1 MNFSYEAANASG
13 SSVEGKLEASTK
25 KEAIRLLHHQGLT
38 VTSIEE
44 LLEAKSI
51 LRRRSSKQDLLLS
64 FHEMATLLESGVSIG
79 ETLDAQARANYPYD
93 LQVKYQKMTRSIQG
107 GDGFAEALRS
117 GEFELPEYF
126 FQLAKSGELTGNL
139 AGGIR
144 SGVDQFEYDLKMA
157 SDLRGALIY
166 PSILIASGVVAVLL
180 VFFFVVPKFAP
191 LVARSDNLPL
201 LSTIILSAGMW
212 FNDNIGLVLL
222 ICFGIVGAAIAAFR
236 NASVRSVCLSA
247 AFSLPILGTWLKESD
262 TANWSSMMATLLN
275 SKVGLLEALELSRSS
290 VRSNVRRKALE
301 QVTGDIRAGLNLAE
315 ALEKSQA
322 LTATGYNLIRSG
334 ELTGKLPPMMRSVA
348 KLYDEAARARMKTTL
363 ALIEPIAI
371 LLIGS
376 VIGTIILGV
385 ILAITSVNELAP

>member
-1 MNFSYEAANASG
+1 MMFSYEAANASG
-13 SSVEGKLEASTK
+13 ANVEGTLEASTR
-25 KEAIRLLHHQGLT
+25 KEAIRLLHHQGLA

-44 LLEAKSI
+44 LIEASTV

-79 ETLDAQARANYPYD
+79 ETLEAQARANYPYD
-93 LQVKYQKMTRSIQG
+93 LLLKYKKMTRSIQS
-107 GDGFAEALRS
+107 GDGFAQALRS

-126 FQLAKSGELTGNL
+126 FQLAQSGELTGNL

-144 SGVDQFEYDLKMA
+144 SAVDQFEYDLKTA
-157 SDLRGALIY
+157 ADLRGALIY
-166 PSILIASGVVAVLL
+166 PSILIASGIVAVLL

-191 LVARSDNLPL
+191 LVERSDNLPL
-201 LSTIILSAGMW
+201 LSTIVLSAGMW
-212 FNDNIGLVLL
+212 FNENIGLVLL
-222 ICFGIVGAAIAAFR
+222 LCFGLVGGIIAALR
-236 NASVRSVCLSA
+236 NPSIRLLCLSA
-247 AFSLPILGTWLKESD
+247 SFNLPIVGTWLKESD

-275 SKVGLLEALELSRSS
+275 SKVGLLEALELSRSA
-290 VRSNVRRKALE
+290 VRSNQRSKRLE
-301 QVTGDIRAGLNLAE
+301 QVTLDIRAGLNLAE

-322 LTATGYNLIRSG
+322 LTATGYNLVRSG

-348 KLYDEAARARMKTTL
+348 KLYEEAAKARMKTTL
-363 ALIEPIAI
+363 ALIEPVAI

-385 ILAITSVNELAP
+385 ILAITSVNELAT